1 MLRGKGVERSSIGW
15 RLVLLAGVGGGLAE
29 VLWVAFYTALAPIS
43 GIEVARQITASVF
56 PGLASAA
63 VAPLLGV
70 GIHLLLSPL
79 LAIAFA
85 FIVWLPFARFY
96 GMAGTMISALVVLVS
111 IWAVNFFIVLPVLN
125 PAFVTLMPYSVT
137 LISKILFGLAMASV
151 LSNSAISR
159 DNIACAQYRLKKG
172 EVVRQANPCMSE
184 TQGMTHQNRHTC
196 MGLDLHQEN
205 SMNLV
210 DGWETNMVGLREM

>member
-1 MLRGKGVERSSIGW
+1 MLRGKGAERSSIGW

-56 PGLASAA
+56 PALASAA
-63 VAPLLGV
+63 LAPLLGV
-70 GIHLLLSPL
+70 GIHLLLSLL

-111 IWAVNFFIVLPVLN
+111 IWAVNFFIVMPMLN
-125 PAFVTLMPYSVT
+125 PAFVTLMPYPVT

-151 LSNSAISR
+151 LSNSPMSR
-159 DNIACAQYRLKKG
+159 LAVGCPRINQQIIDAKILPSAG
-172 EVVRQANPCMSE
+172 WP
-184 TQGMTHQNRHTC
+184 
-196 MGLDLHQEN
+196 EN
-205 SMNLV
+205 GRWDYLN
-210 DGWETNMVGLREM
+210 

>member
-1 MLRGKGVERSSIGW
+1 MLREKIAEWPSTGW
-15 RLVLLAGVGGGLAE
+15 QLVLLAGVGGGLAE
-29 VLWVAFYTALAPIS
+29 VLWVVFYAALTPIS
-43 GIEVARQITASVF
+43 AIEVARQITASVF
-56 PGLASAA
+56 PAFASAA

-70 GIHLLLSPL
+70 GIHLLLSLL

-125 PAFVTLMPYSVT
+125 PAFVTLMPYPVT

-151 LSNSAISR
+151 LSNSPMSR
-159 DNIACAQYRLKKG
+159 LAVGCPRINQQIIDAKILSPAG
-172 EVVRQANPCMSE
+172 WP
-184 TQGMTHQNRHTC
+184 
-196 MGLDLHQEN
+196 EN
-205 SMNLV
+205 GRWDYLN
-210 DGWETNMVGLREM
+210 

>member
-1 MLRGKGVERSSIGW
+1 MLRGKGAERSSIG
-15 RLVLLAGVGGGLAE
+15 RRPVLLDGVGGGLAE
-29 VLWVAFYTALAPIS
+29 VLWVAIYTAAAPTS

-56 PGLASAA
+56 PALASVA

-70 GIHLLLSPL
+70 GIHLLLSLL

-111 IWAVNFFIVLPVLN
+111 IWAVNFFIVMPMLN
-125 PAFVTLMPYSVT
+125 PAFVTLMPYPVT

-151 LSNSAISR
+151 LSNSRLSCLAVGRPRMRFCQDDRIKIRLTARHVPRRGVASR
-159 DNIACAQYRLKKG
+159 KLEHSGPHSLFYR
-172 EVVRQANPCMSE
+172 
-184 TQGMTHQNRHTC
+184 
-196 MGLDLHQEN
+196 
-205 SMNLV
+205 
-210 DGWETNMVGLREM
+210 

>member
-1 MLRGKGVERSSIGW
+1 MLREKIAEWPSTGW
-15 RLVLLAGVGGGLAE
+15 QLVLLAGVGGGLAE
-29 VLWVAFYTALAPIS
+29 VLWVVFYAALTPIS
-43 GIEVARQITASVF
+43 AIEVARQITASVF
-56 PGLASAA
+56 PAFASAA

-70 GIHLLLSPL
+70 GIHLLLSLL

-125 PAFVTLMPYSVT
+125 PAFVTLMPYPVT

-151 LSNSAISR
+151 LSNSPMSR
-159 DNIACAQYRLKKG
+159 LAVGCPRINQQIIGAKILRSAG
-172 EVVRQANPCMSE
+172 WP
-184 TQGMTHQNRHTC
+184 
-196 MGLDLHQEN
+196 EN
-205 SMNLV
+205 GRCDYLN
-210 DGWETNMVGLREM
+210 